1 MRSPDI
7 RMFVVLNGREWPGC
21 FMLDPGARITMRE
34 YDAERHAYVVH
45 AVSERVGVSYE
56 VATAGSEARDP
67 NRSSRPTEAEEDCF

>member
-34 YDAERHAYVVH
+34 YDADRQAYVVH
-45 AVSERVGVSYE
+45 AVSERVGVSDE
-56 VATAGSEARDP
+56 VATAGSEASDP
-67 NRSSRPTEAEEDCF
+67 NRSSPSEAEEDLF

>member
-34 YDAERHAYVVH
+34 YDAERRAYVVH
-45 AVSERVGVSYE
+45 AVSERVGVSQE

-67 NRSSRPTEAEEDCF
+67 NRSSRPTEAEEDLF

>member
-45 AVSERVGVSYE
+45 AVSERLGVSDE
-56 VATAGSEARDP
+56 VATAGLDGAGRGG
-67 NRSSRPTEAEEDCF
+67 

>member
-34 YDAERHAYVVH
+34 YDAERQAYVVH
-45 AVSERVGVSYE
+45 AVSERVGVSDE
-56 VATAGSEARDP
+56 VATAESEA
-67 NRSSRPTEAEEDCF
+67 SRPTEAEEDLF

>member
-34 YDAERHAYVVH
+34 YDAERRAYVVH
-45 AVSERVGVSYE
+45 AVSERVGVSHE
-56 VATAGSEARDP
+56 VATAESEDRDRKPSSGSK
-67 NRSSRPTEAEEDCF
+67 EAEEDRL